1 MAKQEKKRN
10 FATVTLCV
18 PEEKMQALRFYLEE
32 KGSSLER
39 ELERVCLHLYDHKVP
54 ANVRRFLNSMQKSEP
69 EKQPEIEPE
78 QSEEATENAVVYEPK
93 TAQINT
99 QNHDWGR

>member
-18 PEEKMQALRFYLEE
+18 PEEKLQALRFYLSE

-39 ELERVCLHLYDHKVP
+39 ELERVCLHLYERKVP
-54 ANVRRFLNSMQKSEP
+54 ANVRRFLNSMQKPEP
-69 EKQPEIEPE
+69 EKLPEIEPE
-78 QSEEATENAVVYEPK
+78 QPAEMPENAVVYEP
-93 TAQINT
+93 NH
-99 QNHDWGR
+99 HDWGR

>member
-18 PEEKMQALRFYLEE
+18 PEEKLQALRFYLSE

-39 ELERVCLHLYDHKVP
+39 ELERVCLHLYERKVP
-54 ANVRRFLNSMQKSEP
+54 ANVRRFLNSMQKP
-69 EKQPEIEPE
+69 EPEIEPE
-78 QSEEATENAVVYEPK
+78 QPAEMPENAVVYEPE
-93 TAQINT
+93 TEHQR
-99 QNHDWGR
+99 HDWGR